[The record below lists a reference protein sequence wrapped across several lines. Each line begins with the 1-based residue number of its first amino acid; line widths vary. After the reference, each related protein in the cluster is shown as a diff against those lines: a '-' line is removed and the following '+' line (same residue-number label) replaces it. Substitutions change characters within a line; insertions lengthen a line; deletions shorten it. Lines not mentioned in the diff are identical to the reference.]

1 MRQWI
6 LCLVL
11 SFAMSAAHAA
21 GPDIALQDLDG
32 RARNVNEFVGH
43 GKWVIMAF
51 WMHDCKI
58 CAAEIHHM
66 SAFHKAHQNKDAIV
80 LGITID
86 GAAYL
91 GEAKRFIATH
101 QRPFPNLITEPDAD
115 AIQKLFGGGKF
126 IGTPTH
132 YFFDPSGRIVGRKIG
147 PISGADIEEFIA
159 AFNSSPYAVGLPVK
173 Q

>member
-1 MRQWI
+1 MRKWI
-6 LCLVL
+6 LSLAIAFV
-11 SFAMSAAHAA
+11 MSAAHAA
-21 GPDIALQDLDG
+21 APDITLQDLDG
-32 RARNVNEFVGH
+32 RPRNVNEYIGH
-43 GKWVIMAF
+43 GKWAILAF

-66 SAFHKAHQNKDAIV
+66 SAFHKAHQAKDAIV

-91 GEAKRFIATH
+91 KEAKRFVVTH
-101 QRPFPNLITEPDAD
+101 QLPFTNLITEPDME
-115 AIQKLFGGGKF
+115 AIKRFGGGKF

>member
-1 MRQWI
+1 MRKWI
-6 LCLVL
+6 LSLAIAFV
-11 SFAMSAAHAA
+11 MSAAHAA
-21 GPDIALQDLDG
+21 APDITLQDLDG
-32 RARNVNEFVGH
+32 RPRNVNEYIGH
-43 GKWVIMAF
+43 GKWAILVF

-66 SAFHKAHQNKDAIV
+66 SAFHKAHQDKDAIV

-86 GAAYL
+86 GAAYRE
-91 GEAKRFIATH
+91 EAKRFVATH
-101 QRPFPNLITEPDAD
+101 QLPFTNLITEPDME
-115 AIQKLFGGGKF
+115 AIKRFGGGKF

-132 YFFDPSGRIVGRKIG
+132 YFFDPTGRIVGRKIG

>member
-1 MRQWI
+1 MRKWM
-6 LCLVL
+6 L
-11 SFAMSAAHAA
+11 SLAMAFVMSAAHAVV
-21 GPDIALQDLDG
+21 PDIALQDLDG
-32 RARNVNEFVGH
+32 RPRNVNEFIGH
-43 GKWVIMAF
+43 GKWVIVAF

-66 SAFHKAHQNKDAIV
+66 SAFHKAHQAKDAIV

-86 GAAYL
+86 GAAYVD
-91 GEAKRFIATH
+91 EAKRFVAAH
-101 QRPFPNLITEPDAD
+101 QLPFPNLITEPDAE

>member
-1 MRQWI
+1 MRKWM
-6 LCLVL
+6 LSLVMA
-11 SFAMSAAHAA
+11 FVMSAAHAVP
-21 GPDIALQDLDG
+21 PDIALQDLDG
-32 RARNVNEFVGH
+32 RSRNVNEFIGH
-43 GKWVIMAF
+43 GKWVIVAF

-66 SAFHKAHQNKDAIV
+66 SAFHQAHQAKDAIV

-86 GAAYL
+86 GAAYVD
-91 GEAKRFIATH
+91 EAKRFVAAH
-101 QRPFPNLITEPDAD
+101 QLPFPNFITEPDAE

>member
-1 MRQWI
+1 MRKWM
-6 LCLVL
+6 L
-11 SFAMSAAHAA
+11 SLAMAFVMSSAHAA
-21 GPDIALQDLDG
+21 APDISLQDLDG
-32 RARNVNEFVGH
+32 RTRNVNEFVGQ
-43 GKWVIMAF
+43 GKWVIVAF

-66 SAFHKAHQNKDAIV
+66 SAFHKAHQAKDAIV

-86 GAAYL
+86 GADYL
-91 GEAKRFIATH
+91 KEAKHFVFTH
-101 QRPFPNLITEPDAD
+101 QLPFTNLITEPDAE
-115 AIQKLFGGGKF
+115 AIKRFGGGKF
-126 IGTPTH
+126 VGTPTH
-132 YFFDPSGRIVGRKIG
+132 YFFDPTGRIVGRKIG